1 VQDRFG
7 VLQVLH
13 DLTGWVIEG
22 VLRVDFEVVNTVKM
36 AINGEYLAAAKP
48 FLHKYRISIHRL
60 QSIYFLHEEVSE
72 DKLVLGGI
80 VFDKGFRS
88 NQLMSS
94 SPGFFVINLPK
105 AVDIPQIFG
114 DNLTE
119 IFPVTEPLSQKS
131 CCMILCKASK

>member
-1 VQDRFG
+1 
-7 VLQVLH
+7 
-13 DLTGWVIEG
+13 
-22 VLRVDFEVVNTVKM
+22 M
-36 AINGEYLAAAKP
+36 AINGEYLTAAKP
-48 FLHKYRISIHRL
+48 FPFIHPEGFADHQQVIIHKYRISIHRL